1 MTAVSSI
8 SAGARIT
15 ASAVQGIAPLAVEKA
30 ADESVTSST
39 TLQNDDALLVSVAAS
54 ATYLFYCYLDY
65 EGGTGGSSD
74 LKFSWSVPTSATL
87 RFSLIGTD
95 ASNNTLTATTKSES
109 TSYTLRS
116 AGAATLQAAVMIGTL
131 VVSSTAGTL
140 QLQWAQ
146 NTSSGTATKVHA
158 QSFLALWRIS

>member
-1 MTAVSSI
+1 MTVIANI
-8 SAGARIT
+8 AAGSRIL
-15 ASAVQGIAPLAVEKA
+15 ASAMQGIAPLAVEKPT
-30 ADESVTSST
+30 DQSVTSST
-39 TLQNDDALLVSVAAS
+39 TLVNDTALSAAVAAS

-74 LKFSWSVPTSATL
+74 LKFQWTVPASATL
-87 RFSLIGTD
+87 RFTLIGTD
-95 ASNNTLTATTKSES
+95 ASNATVVSSTKSDT

-116 AGAATLQAAVMIGTL
+116 AGAATLQAALMIGSL
-131 VVSSTAGTL
+131 VVASTAGTL

-158 QSFLALWRIS
+158 QSFLSLWRIS

>member
-1 MTAVSSI
+1 VTAIGSVN
-8 SAGARIT
+8 AGARIT
-15 ASAVQGIAPLAVEKA
+15 ASAMQGIAPLAVEKS

-39 TLQNDDALLVSVAAS
+39 ALQNDDALVAAVAAN
-54 ATYLFYCYLDY
+54 ATYLFFCYLDY

-74 LKFSWSVPTSATL
+74 LKFSWSVPASATL
-87 RFSLIGTD
+87 RFSLIGSDSSATTMV
-95 ASNNTLTATTKSES
+95 STTKSDS
-109 TSYTLRS
+109 TSYTGRT
-116 AGAATLQAAVMIGTL
+116 AGAATLQANVQIGTL
-131 VVSSTAGTL
+131 VTSSTAGNL